1 MGKTKIILADPHPL
15 FREGTRLLLSQ
26 NPDFEVVASVDN
38 ADVVPDL
45 LETTPSRIV
54 MMDVIMPGC
63 SPMQAARLI
72 RKKFPET
79 RVAFLTAYADEEYLI
94 EALEVGASGYILKES
109 RVGDLTI
116 ALTEIERGG
125 TWVNPRMLSRLVQDY
140 RSRGSA
146 QSLPRARSATLTP
159 REKEVLKMLA
169 EGFRV
174 KDVASNLHLSIKTIE
189 AHKFSASARSKI
201 EAAGGS
207 VVEIPWVVER
217 RSRSAGPNPAMRNR
231 KAADKTAE

>member
-15 FREGTRLLLSQ
+15 FREGTRLVLSQ
-26 NPDFEVVASVDN
+26 NPDFEVVASVDS
-38 ADVVPDL
+38 ADSLLEL
-45 LETTPSRIV
+45 LETTPARIV
-54 MMDVIMPGC
+54 LMDAVMPGC
-63 SPMQAARLI
+63 SPMQIARTI
-72 RKKFPET
+72 RKRFVDT

-94 EALEVGASGYILKES
+94 EALDAGASGYILKES

-146 QSLPRARSATLTP
+146 QSLPRPRSATLTP
-159 REKEVLKMLA
+159 REKEVLKLLA

-174 KDVASNLHLSIKTIE
+174 KDVASNLKLSVKTIE
-189 AHKFSASARSKI
+189 AHKFNLMRKLDIHNKAQLVQYAFQKRI
-201 EAAGGS
+201 
-207 VVEIPWVVER
+207 IPLQ
-217 RSRSAGPNPAMRNR
+217 AFA
-231 KAADKTAE
+231 